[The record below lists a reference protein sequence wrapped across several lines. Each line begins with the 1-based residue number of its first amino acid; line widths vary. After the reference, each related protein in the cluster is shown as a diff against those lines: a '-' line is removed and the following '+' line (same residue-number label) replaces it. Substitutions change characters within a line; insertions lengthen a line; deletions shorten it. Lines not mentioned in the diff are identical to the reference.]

1 MSELPAPASECERV
15 WRRRELSLQ
24 FLAAERESLTTQWP
38 ARLPVPPVDAWKV
51 AERLDTEELG
61 LLRQANGAPDYRDP
75 AP

>member
-1 MSELPAPASECERV
+1 
-15 WRRRELSLQ
+15 LQ

-61 LLRQANGAPDYRDP
+61 LLRQANGAPGHRDP